1 MGKNE
6 LAHDMYQIF
15 EKYER
20 NYEAKAC
27 GCGASDILETYN
39 KSPRI
44 LDKLKAKGLLCNI

>member
-27 GCGASDILETYN
+27 GSGASDILETYN